1 MHLLCKIDK
10 AIYSLVE
17 REIQSSDVVITDER
31 IEHIKERHPQDYERF
46 MRYIPQII
54 QEPDYII
61 ASSKPHTA
69 VILKMIEENGERFKA
84 ILRLKVEKDP
94 SHYRHSIISFWRIGD
109 ATWKKILRNKV
120 ILYRRE

>member
-1 MHLLCKIDK
+1 
-10 AIYSLVE
+10 
-17 REIQSSDVVITDER
+17 
-31 IEHIKERHPQDYERF
+31 

-54 QEPDYII
+54 QELDYII
-61 ASSKPHTA
+61 AASKPHTA

-109 ATWKKILRNKV
+109 ATWKKILRIKV

>member
-61 ASSKPHTA
+61 VASKPHTA

-94 SHYRHSIISFWRIGD
+94 SRYSHSIISFWRIGD

>member
-1 MHLLCKIDK
+1 
-10 AIYSLVE
+10 
-17 REIQSSDVVITDER
+17 
-31 IEHIKERHPQDYERF
+31 

-61 ASSKPHTA
+61 AASKPHTA

-94 SHYRHSIISFWRIGD
+94 SHYSHSIISFWRIGD

>member
-1 MHLLCKIDK
+1 
-10 AIYSLVE
+10 
-17 REIQSSDVVITDER
+17 
-31 IEHIKERHPQDYERF
+31 

-54 QEPDYII
+54 QELDYII
-61 ASSKPHTA
+61 AASKPHTA

-84 ILRLKVEKDP
+84 ILRLKVKKDP
-94 SHYRHSIISFWRIGD
+94 SHYGHSIISFWRIGD

>member
-1 MHLLCKIDK
+1 MHLLCRIDK

-17 REIQSSDVVITDER
+17 REIQSLDVVITDER

>member
-1 MHLLCKIDK
+1 MHLLCRIDK
-10 AIYSLVE
+10 AIYSLAE

-61 ASSKPHTA
+61 AASKPHTA

-84 ILRLKVEKDP
+84 ILRLKVEKEP
-94 SHYRHSIISFWRIGD
+94 SRYRHSIISFWRIGD

>member
-1 MHLLCKIDK
+1 MHLLCRIDK

-17 REIQSSDVVITDER
+17 REIQSLDVVITDER

-94 SHYRHSIISFWRIGD
+94 SHYSHSIISFWRIGD